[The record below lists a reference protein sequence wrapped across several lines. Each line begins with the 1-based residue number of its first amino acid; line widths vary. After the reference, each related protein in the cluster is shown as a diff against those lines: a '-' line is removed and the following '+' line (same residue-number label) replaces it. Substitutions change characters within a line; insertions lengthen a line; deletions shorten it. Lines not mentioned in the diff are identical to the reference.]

1 MKTDIDDKVTPVSGD
16 AENAPRSFS
25 YKGGDVELNSPVET
39 PDKKTKFQV
48 YALNQSGDVVSVRF
62 NGGATAIQSDDKST
76 PAYWNEKMSGV
87 KSQSFKHTAFFD
99 MASKTIRSVR
109 DGVQE
114 YMGVEI
120 GLEPHDKIFTIYR
133 SPETIAEV
141 ASKLDGLPITNDH
154 VDVDSIGEVKQ
165 DDIVGTVKGSEVI
178 EFEDDATDSSLYLEN
193 PVALSNE
200 AIKLKD
206 SGKKEFSLGYN
217 AKLKPHDE
225 YDFEQYAFDPTHL
238 ALVDSA
244 RGGSVLTFV
253 DKKVNHMKKKTF
265 LDAEG
270 QPNLQEIVETL
281 QAIPEAAKKLPN
293 DKLQEFLP
301 MLQEIAA
308 AGGMSIEAVEEEIE
322 PESTEDADI
331 EKDEAEAVEMDKD
344 FEDMEADEKEKFED
358 SKLFKS
364 IIAST
369 KKGFKDSKAFKD
381 ALDTGI
387 KAHAVVMEKAM
398 QFVDDQYVFSG
409 KTTKQIMTDAIAV
422 EYGDKTFEDSK
433 LDVAFDML
441 KRSGSSLQ
449 NFGDSSNELTPLEQR
464 INDGED

>member
-1 MKTDIDDKVTPVSGD
+1 MKTKD
-16 AENAPRSFS
+16 AKTVATLGEKDENPTRHFS
-25 YKGGDVELNSPVET
+25 YKGANVELDAPVET

-48 YALNQSGDVVSVRF
+48 YALNQAGDVVSVRF
-62 NGGATAIQSDDKST
+62 NGNATSIQSDDKST
-76 PAYWNEKMSGV
+76 PAYWNEKIGGTR
-87 KSQSFKHTAFFD
+87 SQSFKHTAFFD

-154 VDVDSIGEVKQ
+154 VDVDCIADVQQADVVGAVKS
-165 DDIVGTVKGSEVI
+165 SEVV
-178 EFEDDATDSSLYLEN
+178 EFEDETTDSSLYLEN

-200 AIKLKD
+200 AITLKD

-217 AKLKPHDE
+217 AKLKPHDT
-225 YDFEQYAFDPTHL
+225 YDFEQYAFDPTHI

-253 DKKVNHMKKKTF
+253 DKKVNSMTKKTF

-308 AGGMSIEAVEEEIE
+308 AGGMSVEAVEEEID
-322 PESTEDADI
+322 PEATEDADI

-344 FEDMEADEKEKFED
+344 FEDMEGDEKEKFED

-364 IIAST
+364 IIASQSKSFT
-369 KKGFKDSKAFKD
+369 DSKAFKD

-387 KAHAVVMEKAM
+387 KAHAAVIEKAS
-398 QFVDDQYVFSG
+398 QFVDDQYTFSD
-409 KTTKQIMTDAIAV
+409 KSTKQIMIDALSV
-422 EYGDKTFEDSK
+422 EHGSETFEDSELKTAFK
-433 LDVAFDML
+433 LL
-441 KRSGSSLQ
+441 KRADSSLK
-449 NFGDSSNELTPLEQR
+449 NFGDSSNELSSLEQR
-464 INDGED
+464 INEEE